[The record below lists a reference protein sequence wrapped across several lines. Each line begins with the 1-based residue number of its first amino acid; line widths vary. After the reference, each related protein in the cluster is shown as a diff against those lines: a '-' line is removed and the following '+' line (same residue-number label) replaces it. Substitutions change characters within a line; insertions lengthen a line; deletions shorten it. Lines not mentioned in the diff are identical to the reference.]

1 MYLPTTYVAAL
12 LLTILSMICWG
23 SWANT
28 QKLSG
33 KWRFELYY
41 FDYTFGVLL
50 CAVIAAFTFGSM
62 NSEELTFIDMFALT
76 AKRKAAFAVAA
87 GAVFNLANILLVA
100 AISLSGLS
108 VAFPIGIGLALV
120 IGVIWN
126 YTLNPQGNP
135 GLLFSGA
142 GLVVIAIIVD
152 AVAYRTHARQQKRGR
167 ESVADHGAA
176 EPPKPKPVANI
187 PSTPSRS
194 QSSSRS
200 RKHTALPPVKPPTP
214 LKGIVVSL
222 ISGVLMGSFYP
233 LIEMARAGDDGVRP
247 YGDALLFAVGVF
259 LTTFL
264 FNFFF
269 MLMPIHG
276 HPVAPLDYF
285 RGTKRQHALGV
296 AGGLIW
302 CIGAV
307 ANFTASSAPSSVQVG
322 PAVSYAMGQGAT
334 MVSAL
339 WGLLLW
345 KEFAGAGVRV
355 KTLLTVMLL
364 LFLAGLTL
372 VSIAPL
378 YASGQ

>member
-1 MYLPTTYVAAL
+1 
-12 LLTILSMICWG
+12 
-23 SWANT
+23 
-28 QKLSG
+28 
-33 KWRFELYY
+33 
-41 FDYTFGVLL
+41 
-50 CAVIAAFTFGSM
+50 
-62 NSEELTFIDMFALT
+62 
-76 AKRKAAFAVAA
+76 
-87 GAVFNLANILLVA
+87 VA

-120 IGVIWN
+120 IGVVWN
-126 YTLNPQGNP
+126 YSLNPQGNP
-135 GLLFSGA
+135 ALLFTGA
-142 GLVVIAIIVD
+142 GLVVVAIIVD
-152 AVAYRTHARQQKRGR
+152 AIAYRTHAQQQSRAR
-167 ESVADHGAA
+167 EAAA
-176 EPPKPKPVANI
+176 ELGGSPAPPPKPKPVANI
-187 PSTPSRS
+187 PSTPTRS
-194 QSSSRS
+194 HSSRS
-200 RKHTALPPVKPPTP
+200 RKGTTLPPVKPATP

-247 YGDALLFAVGVF
+247 YGDTLLFAAGVF

-285 RGTKRQHALGV
+285 RGTRKQHLLGL

-307 ANFTASSAPSSVQVG
+307 ANFVASSAPPSVQVG

-355 KTLLTVMLL
+355 KTLLTVMML
-364 LFLAGLTL
+364 LFLAGLLL

-378 YASGQ
+378 YATGS